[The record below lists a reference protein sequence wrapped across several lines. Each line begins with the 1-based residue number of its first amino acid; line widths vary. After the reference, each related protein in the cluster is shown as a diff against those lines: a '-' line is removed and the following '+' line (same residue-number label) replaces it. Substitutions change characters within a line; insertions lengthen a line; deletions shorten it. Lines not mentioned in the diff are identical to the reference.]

1 MGRRRLNPRET
12 EEVLKS
18 RSPPADIPTQEGKAH
33 DWGEGD
39 GSVNYGS
46 GGMALVAAVEQ
57 LALARDIAAVQT
69 VVREA
74 ARQLCGADGATFIL
88 KDGDRCYYADEDAIA
103 PLWKGQRFPMR
114 ACVSGW
120 AMLNRQA
127 VVIPDIYADNRVL
140 QDAYRPTFVKSL
152 VMVPVR
158 PADPV
163 GAIGNYWAD
172 HHVATDEEVRMLQ
185 ALATSTAVAMD
196 SIAIHLELETRVLQ
210 RTAELEIA
218 KADLRRLALTDEL
231 TGLNN
236 RRGFFLL
243 AEQELRVL
251 HRALDRMAI
260 IVFLDVD
267 GLKQVNDTE
276 GHEAGDACLRL
287 VADVL
292 LKHCRVGDVLARLAG
307 DEFAIL
313 AIDSDPSGLVER
325 LETAFQSTPGCA
337 DGVSIGVV
345 TTDGHDDLRLDAL
358 LNRADKAMYTEKLR
372 RRTVVAS

>member
-1 MGRRRLNPRET
+1 VG
-12 EEVLKS
+12 
-18 RSPPADIPTQEGKAH
+18 
-33 DWGEGD
+33 
-39 GSVNYGS
+39 
-46 GGMALVAAVEQ
+46 LVAAVEQ
-57 LALARDIAAVQT
+57 LALARDTAAVQA
-69 VVREA
+69 VVRES
-74 ARQLCGADGATFIL
+74 ARQLCGADGATFVL
-88 KDGDRCYYADEDAIA
+88 KEGDRCHYADEDAIA
-103 PLWKGQRFPMR
+103 PLWKGQRFPLG
-114 ACVSGW
+114 ACISGW
-120 AMLNRQA
+120 VMLHRQA
-127 VVIPDIYADNRVL
+127 AVIPDIYTDDRVL
-140 QDAYRPTFVKSL
+140 HDLYRPTFVKSL

-158 PADPV
+158 TADPV

-172 HHVATDEEVRMLQ
+172 HHPATDEEVRLLQ

-196 SIAIHLELETRVLQ
+196 RISTNLELETRVLQ

-251 HRALDRMAI
+251 HRSMDRSAV

-276 GHEAGDACLRL
+276 GHEAGDACLRR

-292 LKHCRVGDVLARLAG
+292 LNHCRVGDVLARLAG
-307 DEFAIL
+307 DEFAIF

-325 LETAFQSTPGCA
+325 LEAAFLSATGCA
-337 DGVSIGVV
+337 EGVSIGVV
-345 TTDGHDDLRLDAL
+345 TTDGHDELRLDAL
-358 LNRADKAMYTEKLR
+358 LNRADKAMYAKKLR
-372 RRTVVAS
+372 RRTLVAG